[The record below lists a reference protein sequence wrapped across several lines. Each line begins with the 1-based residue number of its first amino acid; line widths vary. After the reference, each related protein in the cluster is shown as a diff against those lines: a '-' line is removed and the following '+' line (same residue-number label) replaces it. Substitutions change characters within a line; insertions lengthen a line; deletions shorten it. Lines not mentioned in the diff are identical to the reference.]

1 MYERNWPEINK
12 NIFLLQSF
20 EKDWDGIL
28 HLSRKN
34 IDLPFNNFMAN
45 INNLLISMQP
55 QEN

>member
-34 IDLPFNNFMAN
+34 IDLSFNNFMAN

>member
-1 MYERNWPEINK
+1 MYERNWPKINK
-12 NIFLLQSF
+12 NIFLLDYF

-28 HLSRKN
+28 NLSRKD
-34 IDLPFNNFMAN
+34 IHLSFNNFMTN